1 VGLRR
6 EVATPLCPALP
17 APTDGCAG
25 SPAHER
31 LSGFTNTEG
40 NWVMAKHETPPLGS
54 EQDGKAK
61 LDAAGLAK
69 LAKEPEG
76 GQHSAAED
84 DPDPDEAEE

>member
-1 VGLRR
+1 
-6 EVATPLCPALP
+6 
-17 APTDGCAG
+17 
-25 SPAHER
+25 
-31 LSGFTNTEG
+31 
-40 NWVMAKHETPPLGS
+40 MAKHETPPLGS